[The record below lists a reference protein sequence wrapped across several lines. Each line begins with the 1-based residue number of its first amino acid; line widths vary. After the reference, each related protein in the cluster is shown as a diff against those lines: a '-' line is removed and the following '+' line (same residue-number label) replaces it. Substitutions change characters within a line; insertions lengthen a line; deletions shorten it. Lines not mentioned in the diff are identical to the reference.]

1 MVFGNEFH
9 ENTRRRQF
17 KTSHSVESLT
27 SGSSDGESL
36 SPRFFRERKNPL
48 KRTKSFHE
56 IIHEMSSSTKKL
68 EEETS
73 GLLRDMVRFLFV
85 SKGQLLVRHKL
96 NKNNA
101 VSFVNMYL
109 LNIVSRA

>member
-9 ENTRRRQF
+9 DTRRRQF

-36 SPRFFRERKNPL
+36 SPRFYRERKNPL
-48 KRTKSFHE
+48 KRAKSFHE
-56 IIHEMSSSTKKL
+56 IIYEMSSSTKKL

-73 GLLRDMVRFLFV
+73 GLLRDMVRFLL
-85 SKGQLLVRHKL
+85 SQGQLLVRHAT
-96 NKNNA
+96 N
-101 VSFVNMYL
+101 
-109 LNIVSRA
+109 

>member
-68 EEETS
+68 EEETT
-73 GLLRDMVRFLFV
+73 GLLRDMVRFLL
-85 SKGQLLVRHKL
+85 SKGQLLVRQNRPLRKQCGFL
-96 NKNNA
+96 CQYVFA
-101 VSFVNMYL
+101 GYC
-109 LNIVSRA
+109 